1 MNALDYTYP
10 IFRDIDEGVDFIG
23 NGFFVGD
30 LFLTADHVLI
40 PDEKI
45 AGSNPYI
52 IVNSSK
58 YMLKNKVQLL
68 FKKITLDEHGQM
80 QGYEGGESADIAA
93 FVFDD
98 LKISSPLFLSD
109 SLPEY
114 GQTLHSDF
122 YHRLQVG
129 NNKEQKTVVINSQKM
144 YIWETTGLV
153 WGEEGFCGNFFGA
166 TMKPKHPSGGS
177 SGSPIY
183 DGNIVYGIL
192 HNGGEDFC
200 GFYSSTHALKLLRQH
215 QCRVYR

>member
-1 MNALDYTYP
+1 MDALDYTYP

-40 PDEKI
+40 PDDKI

-58 YMLKNKVQLL
+58 YMLKNKVQIL

-80 QGYEGGESADIAA
+80 QGYEDGESADIAA
-93 FVFDD
+93 FNFDN
-98 LKISSPLFLSD
+98 LKISSPLILSD
-109 SLPEY
+109 THPKY
-114 GQTLHSDF
+114 GKNLHCDF
-122 YHRLQVG
+122 YHRLND
-129 NNKEQKTVVINSQKM
+129 NNKEQKSVFVNSQKM
-144 YIWETTGLV
+144 YLWETIGVV

-166 TMKPKHPSGGS
+166 TMSPKHPSGGS
-177 SGSPIY
+177 SGSPIC

-192 HNGGEDFC
+192 HNGGDDFC
-200 GFYSSTHALKLLRQH
+200 GFYSSSHALKLLCQ
-215 QCRVYR
+215 YLSK